1 MQNVLYMLCITTL
14 IFVRFSRSAVWRG
27 RSKADR
33 AKLKQAAT
41 VFCVHPPL
49 LQAKAKRHAV
59 PDMFKFNFDV
69 DELDDT
75 SHASPDPVSEN
86 IPPTVTPPPQRPV
99 SVLDVSREHLIG
111 DLVSELA
118 IDTSPPYVSDSNKY

>member
-1 MQNVLYMLCITTL
+1 M
-14 IFVRFSRSAVWRG
+14 
-27 RSKADR
+27 
-33 AKLKQAAT
+33 
-41 VFCVHPPL
+41 
-49 LQAKAKRHAV
+49 

-86 IPPTVTPPPQRPV
+86 IPPTPPPQRPV

-111 DLVSELA
+111 DLVSKLA